1 MLQLWERC
9 LPSYPTELKPESSVQ
24 EPAMKTR
31 IFSLLTAAALL
42 VAQSGVALAQGRGWS
57 AVQAVPA
64 DDRLIVKQKDGK
76 TIEGKMIEASETNL
90 TISRDKNV
98 VNISRDNI
106 AQIEHS
112 TGKAKKAKWAA
123 IGAGIGAGTGAGI
136 GAAQYSQ
143 CSSDCGIYIMAGVA
157 LGAGIGALGG
167 LAIGASRRHRELIYT
182 AP

>member
-1 MLQLWERC
+1 
-9 LPSYPTELKPESSVQ
+9 
-24 EPAMKTR
+24 MKTR
-31 IFSLLTAAALL
+31 ILSLLIAGALM
-42 VAQSGVALAQGRGWS
+42 VAQFGVAFAQGRGWS

-90 TISRDKNV
+90 TVSRDKKV

-106 AQIEHS
+106 QEIHRS
-112 TGKAKKAKWAA
+112 KGKAAKGKWTA
-123 IGAGIGAGTGAGI
+123 IGAGVGAGVGAGI

-143 CSSDCGIYIMAGVA
+143 CSSDCGIYLTAGMA

-167 LAIGASRRHRELIYT
+167 WAIGASRRDRELIYR